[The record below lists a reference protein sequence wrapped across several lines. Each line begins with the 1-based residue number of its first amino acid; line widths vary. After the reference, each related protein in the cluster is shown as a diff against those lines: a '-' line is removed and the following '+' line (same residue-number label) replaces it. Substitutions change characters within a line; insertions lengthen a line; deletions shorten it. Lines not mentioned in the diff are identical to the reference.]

1 MKKYWIKEISK
12 LVIQDTGLS
21 DFHEDPLKQY
31 TLDELSEYNSHDLK
45 SKIATME
52 EKLSKQK
59 PNLGVLAEYRQRE
72 NEWKERV
79 SELENTTNKQNEA
92 RASYDELKKRRLDE
106 FMVGFNTI
114 SQKLKEM
121 YQMITLGGNAEL
133 ELVDSLDPFSEGI
146 IFSVMPPK
154 KSWKNISNLS
164 GGEKTLSSLALVFAL
179 HHYKPTPLY
188 IMDEIDAALD
198 FRNVSIVANY
208 IKDRTKN
215 AQFIIISLRNNMF
228 ELADRLIGIYKTHN
242 CTKTITIN
250 PSEILPP
257 VAFLR
262 KKSLLRRA
270 STMTAVT
277 EDNDENRNRIMGTP
291 VRMNSTPLRL
301 TSRNSINLGNM
312 VTPTKNRLIHRASTD
327 IVNSARKQ
335 NLQRTPS
342 LNHPPIRKKSSEEH
356 N

>member
-1 MKKYWIKEISK
+1 
-12 LVIQDTGLS
+12 
-21 DFHEDPLKQY
+21 
-31 TLDELSEYNSHDLK
+31 
-45 SKIATME
+45 
-52 EKLSKQK
+52 
-59 PNLGVLAEYRQRE
+59 
-72 NEWKERV
+72 
-79 SELENTTNKQNEA
+79 
-92 RASYDELKKRRLDE
+92 
-106 FMVGFNTI
+106 
-114 SQKLKEM
+114 
-121 YQMITLGGNAEL
+121 
-133 ELVDSLDPFSEGI
+133 
-146 IFSVMPPK
+146 
-154 KSWKNISNLS
+154 
-164 GGEKTLSSLALVFAL
+164 
-179 HHYKPTPLY
+179 
-188 IMDEIDAALD
+188 MDEIDAALD